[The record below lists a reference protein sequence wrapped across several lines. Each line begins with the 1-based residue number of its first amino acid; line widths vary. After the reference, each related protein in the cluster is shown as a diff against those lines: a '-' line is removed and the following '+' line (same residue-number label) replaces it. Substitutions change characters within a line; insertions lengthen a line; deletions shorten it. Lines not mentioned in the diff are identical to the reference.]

1 MAHLTI
7 KFNGEFSSGRESGSL
22 CNRFIVRA
30 CHVAYTP
37 TRSLIY
43 RARSL
48 GGDGKGVKKKAAD
61 SENFRA
67 HEQGAG
73 AAEGVANANFITFR
87 RRALLLLFLAGH
99 QKEDSQRLSVI
110 ACLPSA
116 PALYIQKLNSH
127 VGNRQNKQCKRERS
141 NK

>member
-1 MAHLTI
+1 MQP
-7 KFNGEFSSGRESGSL
+7 
-22 CNRFIVRA
+22 VYRA
-30 CHVAYTP
+30 RVSRCIHTHAL
-37 TRSLIY
+37 SDLS

-48 GGDGKGVKKKAAD
+48 SLSVATALGCKGVKKKAAD

-67 HEQGAG
+67 HEQGVG
-73 AAEGVANANFITFR
+73 GAEGVANANFITFR

-110 ACLPSA
+110 ACPA